1 MNMLSYLDFSDH
13 VAHNVSQLETAKNK
27 ILHIEMINEFYL
39 IKSIAN
45 KKCDCLSKKSE
56 DSEGENDEDSE
67 GDDENKDKDSKGDE
81 DKKDED
87 EGENSIKKTEEKM
100 FCDCLW
106 SIILKFYDEYF
117 YNCNNNMI
125 DLRCLYA
132 HKKMIC
138 TNFHILFIDIF
149 SEIQKFGQLAPILI
163 TSEEKTK
170 KPFSTII
177 QKNTTS
183 CVIITK
189 LKA

>member
-56 DSEGENDEDSE
+56 DSEG
-67 GDDENKDKDSKGDE
+67 DDENKDENKNKKDEDE
-81 DKKDED
+81 NKDKKDED

-100 FCDCLW
+100 CCDCLW

-163 TSEEKTK
+163 KSEEKTK